1 MSPEDLTAYLHT
13 RIPLTAALGA
23 RVLSFDSR
31 QMEIAAP
38 LAPNRNH
45 RGTAF
50 GGSLATL
57 GILGGWS
64 LLHTALERQKLV
76 AKIVVQHS
84 DCEFREPVAADFI
97 ALSVLPEAEWPH
109 FLATLRRHRR
119 ARIAIE
125 TRIRANGRPVV
136 THRGRYAAF
145 LESSVESADDSTAF
159 EPTEA

>member
-1 MSPEDLTAYLHT
+1 MTPEQLTGYLHAH
-13 RIPLTAALGA
+13 IPLTAALAA
-23 RVLSFDSR
+23 RVVAFDTR

-38 LAPNRNH
+38 LAPNQNH

-64 LLHTALERQKLV
+64 LLNTALERQNLF

-84 DCEFREPVAADFI
+84 DCEFREPVTADFT
-97 ALSVLPEAEWPH
+97 ALSVLPEAEWPR
-109 FLATLRRHRR
+109 FLATLRRHGR

-125 TRIRANGRPVV
+125 TRISANGRAVV

-145 LESSVESADDSTAF
+145 LESTES
-159 EPTEA
+159 

>member
-1 MSPEDLTAYLHT
+1 MSPEDLTAYLHIH
-13 RIPLTAALGA
+13 IPLTAALGA
-23 RVLSFDSR
+23 RVRSFDIR
-31 QMEIAAP
+31 QMEISAP
-38 LAPNRNH
+38 LAQNRNH

-64 LLHTALERQKLV
+64 LLNTALERQNLV

-84 DCEFREPVAADFI
+84 ECEFHEPVAADFT
-97 ALSVLPEAEWPH
+97 ALSVLPETEWPR

-125 TRIRANGRPVV
+125 THIRANGRPLV

-145 LESSVESADDSTAF
+145 LESADDSSPA
-159 EPTEA
+159 PPASA